1 MIFPKKWLAKIS
13 RKFSKKRSGMVIL
26 LPTIILSGLI
36 LVVSVGLSQV
46 LMTELEFSA
55 DLLFAE
61 KAYYAAESG
70 IERSLL
76 ALKDQPLNLVKET
89 EKKVGTSAE
98 YDLNINNSVPSFPF
112 KLAKNETIK
121 FRLGVDTEDSFE
133 VNLAPRNN
141 FEIILNGDAS
151 LELKEKLQWKVLCK
165 NNNDTV
171 ALYGYGD
178 DFSQGT
184 FDDGV
189 SVQENKSLN
198 TFLGSYNSSASLCF
212 MSLKNISKGSQD
224 VTKNGFS
231 QVPNFAGSTI
241 KGTFIVKNNDEI
253 APDQVEIVAVGRS
266 VSREKKVKFNY
277 RQKNLASVFDLGLY
291 YFTEVDD

>member
-76 ALKDQPLNLVKET
+76 ALKDQPLNLVKEA

-98 YDLNINNSVPSFPF
+98 YDLNINNSVPNFPF
-112 KLAKNETIK
+112 KLANNETIK

-133 VNLAPRNN
+133 VDLALRNN
-141 FEIILNGDAS
+141 FEIEISQGSPND
-151 LELKEKLQWKVLCK
+151 LQWKVLCK

-171 ALYGYGD
+171 ALYGRGD

-189 SVQENKSLN
+189 SVQEDKSLSN
-198 TFLGSYNSSASLCF
+198 FLINYNLPESLCF
-212 MSLKNISKGSQD
+212 MSLKNISKGEQD

-231 QVPNFAGSTI
+231 QVPNFTGSTI
-241 KGTFIVKNNDEI
+241 EGTFIVKNNDEI

-291 YFTEVDD
+291 YFTEADD